1 MQLFITFIVIS
12 PQLAPFLTA
21 KEKKTTKISSPLRLS
36 PNPSYPAMSMIKSST
51 ENKVASSEPTYQK
64 PDTPMASR
72 SSLALSE
79 TASLSDTR
87 PLLLQ
92 SGAKA
97 SDESLG
103 SILKK
108 NGANRE
114 PFTYL
119 H

>member
-1 MQLFITFIVIS
+1 
-12 PQLAPFLTA
+12 
-21 KEKKTTKISSPLRLS
+21 
-36 PNPSYPAMSMIKSST
+36 SST
-51 ENKVASSEPTYQK
+51 KNEVTSPSEPTCQK
-64 PDTPMASR
+64 PDTSMASR
-72 SSLALSE
+72 SSVALSD

-108 NGANRE
+108 HGANRE